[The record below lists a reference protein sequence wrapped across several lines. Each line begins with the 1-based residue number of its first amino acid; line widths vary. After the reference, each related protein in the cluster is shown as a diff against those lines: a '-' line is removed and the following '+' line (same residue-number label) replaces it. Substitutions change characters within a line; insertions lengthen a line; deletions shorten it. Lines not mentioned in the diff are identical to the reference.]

1 MGLVTIPGVFVEPLI
16 ALSIAWLAWSNIR
29 NTSTQT
35 HRGWVIFGFGLLHGL
50 GFAGVLSELG
60 LPEEHFIL
68 SLLGFNL
75 GVEVGQ
81 VAIILG
87 IALLLGPLQN
97 RQWYRKMVTIPFN
110 GMLALVGLYWTFERV
125 YSAMI

>member
-1 MGLVTIPGVFVEPLI
+1 MFLLNRSSPSPLPGAGVVQRYEI
-16 ALSIAWLAWSNIR
+16 
-29 NTSTQT
+29 
-35 HRGWVIFGFGLLHGL
+35 HRLRRIEGWVIFGFGLHGL

-60 LPEEHFIL
+60 LPERSFIL

-75 GVEVGQ
+75 SVEVGQ

-87 IALLLGPLQN
+87 IALLLRPLKN

-110 GMLALVGLYWTFERV
+110 GVYFALVGLYWTFERV